1 MEKWFCIWDDLA
13 NPKIGLN
20 LTQTRCSTRT
30 LPAMLNDPTIT
41 TVYKVIG
48 GLSASDFGL
57 DFVAGFKFCA
67 LNQLLS
73 VDIVKKER
81 MKMVLPI

>member
-1 MEKWFCIWDDLA
+1 MLDD
-13 NPKIGLN
+13 
-20 LTQTRCSTRT
+20 S
-30 LPAMLNDPTIT
+30 TIT

-67 LNQLLS
+67 SYQLLS
-73 VDIVKKER
+73 GGQFNADFGKNYCGQTIT
-81 MKMVLPI
+81 